1 MALCRQWRPH
11 SMWRDLRHLQARFW
25 RWIQSGLAERRAARA
40 RARFWTELREGEREA
55 KVRSRP

>member
-1 MALCRQWRPH
+1 
-11 SMWRDLRHLQARFW
+11 MWRDLRHLQARFW